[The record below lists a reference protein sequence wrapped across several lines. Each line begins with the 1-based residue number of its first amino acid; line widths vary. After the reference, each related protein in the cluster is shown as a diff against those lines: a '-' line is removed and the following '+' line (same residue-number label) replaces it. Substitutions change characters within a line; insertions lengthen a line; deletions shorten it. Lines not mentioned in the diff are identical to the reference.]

1 MVSTETKAA
10 DTPAAAPATGR
21 RIVSRSKDASRFR
34 LYATGKR
41 KTSVARVWLTPGDG
55 TIKVNRRA
63 FEEYFPLEPRRLA
76 VLKPLEL
83 ANQRNAL
90 NVNATVA
97 GGGPTGQAE
106 AIRHGIAKALLE
118 LDPEVR
124 PTLKREGLIRRDAR
138 IKERKK
144 YGQRAARARF
154 QFSKR

>member
-1 MVSTETKAA
+1 MSSEAKAEG
-10 DTPAAAPATGR
+10 TTAAAPGSGR
-21 RIVSRSKDASRFR
+21 RIVSRGKSASASKY
-34 LYATGKR
+34 YATGKR
-41 KTSVARVWLTPGDG
+41 KTSVARVWLSPGDG

-63 FEEYFPLEPRRLA
+63 FEDYFPLEPRRLA

-83 ANQRNAL
+83 ANQRGAL
-90 NVNATVA
+90 NVNATVR

-118 LDPEVR
+118 FDPDVR

>member
-1 MVSTETKAA
+1 MSSEAKATEGAV
-10 DTPAAAPATGR
+10 PAPTGSR
-21 RIVSRSKDASRFR
+21 RIVSRGKEANRFK

-55 TIKVNRRA
+55 TVKVNRRA
-63 FEEYFPLEPRRLA
+63 FEDYFPLEPRRLA
-76 VLKPLEL
+76 VVKPLEL
-83 ANQRNAL
+83 ANQRSAV
-90 NVNATVA
+90 NVNATVR

-118 LDPEVR
+118 LDPDVR
-124 PTLKREGLIRRDAR
+124 PTLKKEGLIRRDAR

-144 YGQRAARARF
+144 YGQKSARARF

>member
-1 MVSTETKAA
+1 VTTDTKAA
-10 DTPAAAPATGR
+10 EGTTPAPASGR
-21 RIVSRSKDASRFR
+21 RIVSRSKESKQFKV
-34 LYATGKR
+34 YATGKR
-41 KTSVARVWLTPGDG
+41 KTSVARVWLSPGDG

-83 ANQRNAL
+83 ANQRASL

-118 LDPEVR
+118 LEPEVR

-144 YGQRAARARF
+144 YGQRGARARF